1 MSIKTERIGSLF
13 TKEIGYILQNETKNK
28 DFKFVTITGCD
39 VTNDLSYAKVYITTL
54 NNDKEKIID
63 SLNKA
68 SNFIELTL
76 AKRIDIRKMPQISFH
91 YDTSFEYGN
100 NIDRII
106 TIILNDILTRKIT
119 NRIDITFENIY
130 INYMGCP

>member
-1 MSIKTERIGSLF
+1 MLIQEQVYQI
-13 TKEIGYILQNETKNK
+13 NK
-28 DFKFVTITGCD
+28 LKGE
-39 VTNDLSYAKVYITTL
+39 S
-54 NNDKEKIID
+54 DKEKIID

-106 TIILNDILTRKIT
+106 DEIHKED
-119 NRIDITFENIY
+119 
-130 INYMGCP
+130 

>member
-1 MSIKTERIGSLF
+1 MSIKLERMQASF
-13 TKEIGYILQNETKNK
+13 VEEISIILNQETRDE
-28 DFKFVTITGCD
+28 DFKYVTITSCSISS
-39 VTNDLSYAKVYITTL
+39 DLSYAKVYITTL

-106 TIILNDILTRKIT
+106 DEIHKED
-119 NRIDITFENIY
+119 
-130 INYMGCP
+130 

>member
-13 TKEIGYILQNETKNK
+13 TKEIGYILQKETKNK

-106 TIILNDILTRKIT
+106 DEIHKED
-119 NRIDITFENIY
+119 
-130 INYMGCP
+130 